1 MLRAKFGACL
11 PNRKIHRS
19 SIRHGIP
26 LQIRKVSAG
35 GASLRAERTTLRTIA
50 AKTMSNRSPFFCR
63 AQGTPSR
70 PPKICRNHLGSRLSS
85 RRFRPG
91 TQIRVVDAVEDF
103 GPVTEDAAA
112 SWPDPVICGDRRA
125 RVRQE
130 LDLNLMNAPRVWGG
144 GGQPPGG
151 PQLGPTGAHVTV
163 AAVTPPSEHAGTA
176 GPCRSHGMIIKFW
189 PRARPG
195 VRPRR
200 HCQLV
205 PGPAAGTVT
214 LGDIRALIDSSTVA
228 VPVTTFPRVTITV
241 RGTVMA
247 PGPGSP

>member
-1 MLRAKFGACL
+1 MEEVVTQSQLLTRSLSQVPPPSAKHSRQARLDHHGLAVAIPKPDELRPSRFSDCDEQVRTKMLRAKFGACL

-70 PPKICRNHLGSRLSS
+70 PPKICRIHLGSRLSS

-130 LDLNLMNAPRVWGG
+130 LDLNLMNAP
-144 GGQPPGG
+144 
-151 PQLGPTGAHVTV
+151 
-163 AAVTPPSEHAGTA
+163 
-176 GPCRSHGMIIKFW
+176 
-189 PRARPG
+189 
-195 VRPRR
+195 
-200 HCQLV
+200 
-205 PGPAAGTVT
+205 
-214 LGDIRALIDSSTVA
+214 
-228 VPVTTFPRVTITV
+228 
-241 RGTVMA
+241 
-247 PGPGSP
+247 PGSGPEAASRPADLSSVQRVRMSRWRR